1 MNAFVY
7 VSEARF
13 RCFDFAVWD
22 LIRADEVLG
31 VNKGGHQQSGAT
43 AHVRDRSN
51 LHGTLAGDA
60 ERYVKSSAT
69 SPVMYRLYS

>member
-1 MNAFVY
+1 MNVFVY
-7 VSEARF
+7 VSGARF
-13 RCFDFAVWD
+13 RCFDFVVWD
-22 LIRADEVLG
+22 LIRVDAVHG
-31 VNKGGHQQSGAT
+31 VNKGGHQQSGGT

-69 SPVMYRLYS
+69 SLAMYRLYS

>member
-1 MNAFVY
+1 MKPDDDGDKINISHVISTMLF
-7 VSEARF
+7 
-13 RCFDFAVWD
+13 WN

-31 VNKGGHQQSGAT
+31 VNKGGHQQSGGT

-60 ERYVKSSAT
+60 ERYVK
-69 SPVMYRLYS
+69 